1 MTTNEQRLRDEQR
14 AAIEF
19 FKRSRAVSSRHSDA
33 LAIQQGACNPVAV
46 TKRLHDHVQA
56 LFRDG
61 ADWQS
66 IRSDAALRLIVHQLA
81 YLFSTSSLDGPD
93 GEYDKCFYECHD
105 RIKEE
110 NSK

>member
-1 MTTNEQRLRDEQR
+1 MRNQRLHDEQR
-14 AAIEF
+14 AAIEYF
-19 FKRSRAVSSRHSDA
+19 QRETQPVSSRHSDA

-61 ADWQS
+61 VDHRS

-81 YLFSTSSLDGPD
+81 YLFSTSSLDGPG
-93 GEYDKCFYECHD
+93 GEYEQCIEEC
-105 RIKEE
+105 RRRAEE
-110 NSK
+110 GVAK

>member
-1 MTTNEQRLRDEQR
+1 MNTSNEQRLRAEQQ

-19 FKRSRAVSSRHSDA
+19 FKKSEAARMSRHHDA

-56 LFRDG
+56 MFQSG

-66 IRSDAALRLIVHQLA
+66 IRSDAALRLIAHQLA
-81 YLFSTSSLDGPD
+81 YLFSTSSLDGAGGD
-93 GEYDKCFYECHD
+93 YERCID
-105 RIKEE
+105 ECRAAEGA
-110 NSK
+110 SK

>member
-1 MTTNEQRLRDEQR
+1 MRNKRLQDEQR
-14 AAIEF
+14 AAIEYF
-19 FKRSRAVSSRHSDA
+19 QKKETKPVSRHSDA

-61 ADWQS
+61 VGHTS

-81 YLFSTSSLDGPD
+81 HLFSTSSLDGPG
-93 GEYDKCFYECHD
+93 GEYETCIEEC
-105 RIKEE
+105 RRRAAEGVAK
-110 NSK
+110 